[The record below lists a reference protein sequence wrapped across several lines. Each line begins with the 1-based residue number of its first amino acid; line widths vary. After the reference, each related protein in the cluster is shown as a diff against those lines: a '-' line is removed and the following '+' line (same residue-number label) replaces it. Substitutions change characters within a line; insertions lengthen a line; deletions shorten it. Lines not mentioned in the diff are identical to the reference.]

1 MFDFKDGDVIF
12 TAEPFSPSSFW
23 IKWLQ
28 GDFDYSHVCQYF
40 GGKIY
45 TTGAGG
51 PLLYRFG
58 TVDPTMYLTGKA
70 YAVKRYQGLTD
81 SQTAMLKAKAD
92 ALIGQRYPIE
102 KMIRLAILG
111 KTTSG
116 VIKRLGLKPNPWPK
130 NSFCSGTVVMCF
142 QFAGIKLNI
151 DAEKQEPDAY
161 SPEAVWDDP
170 LLKLVFRQR

>member
-1 MFDFKDGDVIF
+1 MFDFQNGDVIF
-12 TAEPFSPSSFW
+12 TAESFSPVSFW
-23 IKWLQ
+23 VKWLQ

-40 GGKIY
+40 DGHIY

-58 TVDPTMYLTGKA
+58 TVDPGLYLAGKS
-70 YAVKRYQGLTD
+70 YAVKRFQGLTEG
-81 SQTAMLKAKAD
+81 QGRMLKAKAES
-92 ALIGQRYPIE
+92 LIGQRYPIE

-111 KTTSG
+111 KTTAG
-116 VIKRLGLKPNPWPK
+116 VIKRLGFKPNPWPK
-130 NSFCSGTVVMCF
+130 NSFCSGTVAMCF

-161 SPEAVWDDP
+161 SPEAVWDEP
-170 LLKLVFRQR
+170 SLKLVFRKR